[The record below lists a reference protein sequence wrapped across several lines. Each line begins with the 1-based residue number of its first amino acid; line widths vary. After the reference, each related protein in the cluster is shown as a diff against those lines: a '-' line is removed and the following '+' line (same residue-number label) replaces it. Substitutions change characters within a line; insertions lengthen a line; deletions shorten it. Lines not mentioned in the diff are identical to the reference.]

1 MSEINPYT
9 DLVNSMINLSLDSI
23 GSQETVASLNDSE
36 TDANQALCADWT
48 TGLTNNS
55 TESSAY
61 SDLENILNQDTNGAS
76 HPNQMQNWIQQWL
89 GSGNN
94 VTDFSSSFMTLVYS
108 TYMKNESSNQDTN
121 STSLALISSCGN
133 LIASAA
139 QADEQP
145 GQNAISTLNTLSQHF
160 QTDQGPL
167 SSATTTILDGVNN
180 YSSAMQSISA

>member
-36 TDANQALCADWT
+36 TDANQALCAAWT
-48 TGLTNNS
+48 TGTGDNTIETQAYTALMAIGTGNS
-55 TESSAY
+55 A
-61 SDLENILNQDTNGAS
+61 G
-76 HPNQMQNWIQQWL
+76 MQSWIQQYL
-89 GSGNN
+89 GSGNDA
-94 VTDFSSSFMTLVYS
+94 TDFSSSFMTLVYS
-108 TYMKNESSNQDTN
+108 TYMNNESSDQDTN